1 MEFGWAEEHEQF
13 RAEVR
18 GFIQK
23 QRTPALL
30 AEMSRRGEDGGEEAQ
45 GQSGPEV
52 RKFRDAL
59 KEAGYAT
66 MAWPKQYGG
75 QGKGGFYSFI
85 LSEELGYWGLPF
97 DGLSVNSVGAT
108 ILGFGTEE
116 QKKKWLPDIQSGDM
130 TFALGYTEP
139 NAGTDLAS
147 LQTRAVRDGDEWVI
161 NGQKIYTS
169 AAHVATHVWL
179 SARTNPD
186 APKHRGISMFVIPM
200 NTPGISVRPLHTMGG
215 MRTNET
221 FWEDV
226 RVPADSL
233 VGEEDRGWY
242 MSANA
247 LDLERVV
254 ISPAA
259 PALRRFERFVDYI
272 KEEREDLI
280 DDPYL
285 RMQVA
290 EAKLDV
296 EIARALATTNAA
308 IIANG
313 GVPTMEASLGK
324 VWVSEMAH
332 RVTSAGMDLFGG
344 FGGLKRASGEYAVLE
359 GTFESGFLGSPV
371 LRFGGGTNDIQRR
384 IIATRGLGL
393 PRG

>member
-1 MEFGWAEEHEQF
+1 M
-13 RAEVR
+13 
-18 GFIQK
+18 
-23 QRTPALL
+23 
-30 AEMSRRGEDGGEEAQ
+30 
-45 GQSGPEV
+45 
-52 RKFRDAL
+52 
-59 KEAGYAT
+59 
-66 MAWPKQYGG
+66 
-75 QGKGGFYSFI
+75 
-85 LSEELGYWGLPF
+85 
-97 DGLSVNSVGAT
+97 
-108 ILGFGTEE
+108 
-116 QKKKWLPDIQSGDM
+116 
-130 TFALGYTEP
+130 
-139 NAGTDLAS
+139 
-147 LQTRAVRDGDEWVI
+147 
-161 NGQKIYTS
+161 
-169 AAHVATHVWL
+169 
-179 SARTNPD
+179 
-186 APKHRGISMFVIPM
+186 
-200 NTPGISVRPLHTMGG
+200 
-215 MRTNET
+215 
-221 FWEDV
+221 
-226 RVPADSL
+226 
-233 VGEEDRGWY
+233 
-242 MSANA
+242 
-247 LDLERVV
+247 
-254 ISPAA
+254 
-259 PALRRFERFVDYI
+259 DYI